1 MNRKLLIAI
10 LAVLALSS
18 ACNLNNPF
26 KSELVTPTVAPTQT
40 PVPEEKS
47 VKSLYDDFLTTDEG
61 WSDAF
66 AVTTTALPGAML
78 SSIKTQSGELS
89 FDLQDKETYLY
100 TFYKNPSTA
109 DVVIE
114 AKMRG
119 AGNQENAMALVCRA
133 KNDQSAWYEFRVDS
147 QNVYY
152 IYRYDESLKEAGD
165 NPYIQLER
173 GGLRKDIYSPS
184 EYNTIKATCK
194 GNQLS
199 LEVNGNS
206 VTTVTDGTLTDAG
219 LVGMGAMSFNI
230 LPSTIKVDYFSYG
243 QP

>member
-10 LAVLALSS
+10 LAILALSS

-26 KSELVTPTVAPTQT
+26 KSEMVTPTAAPTQT

-47 VKSLYDDFLTTDEG
+47 VKSLYDDFLTADEG
-61 WSDAF
+61 WLDAF
-66 AVTTTALPGAML
+66 AVTTAALPGAML
-78 SSIKTQSGELS
+78 SSIKTQGGELS
-89 FDLQDKETYLY
+89 IDLQDKETYLY

-133 KNDQSAWYEFRVDS
+133 KSDYSAWYEFRVDS

-152 IYRYDESLKEAGD
+152 IYRFDKSLKEAGD
-165 NPYIQLER
+165 NPYVLLER
-173 GGLRKDIYSPS
+173 GGIRKDIYKPTD
-184 EYNTIKATCK
+184 YNTLKVTCK
-194 GNQLS
+194 GNQLT
-199 LEVNGNS
+199 LEVNGNP
-206 VTTVTDGTLTDAG
+206 VTAVTDGTLTEAG
-219 LVGMGAMSFNI
+219 LVGIGAMSFNI
-230 LPSTIKVDYFSYG
+230 LPSDIKVDYFSYG
-243 QP
+243 EP